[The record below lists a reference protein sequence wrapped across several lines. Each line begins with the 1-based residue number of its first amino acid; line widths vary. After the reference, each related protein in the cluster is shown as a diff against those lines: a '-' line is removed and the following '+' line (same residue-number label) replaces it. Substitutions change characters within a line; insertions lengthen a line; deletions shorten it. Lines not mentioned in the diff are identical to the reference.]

1 MADRLAV
8 LKKEISRLD
17 DHEQK
22 LDMHKQ
28 VCYVNQINIV
38 SFTGFTMMVT
48 RCSSVC
54 SQTPDVEQLGVVVT
68 L

>member
-17 DHEQK
+17 EHEQK

-28 VCYVNQINIV
+28 VQCINQISIA
-38 SFTGFTMMVT
+38 SFTGFAMMVT
-48 RCSSVC
+48 EWNSIC
-54 SQTPDVEQLGVVVT
+54 P
-68 L
+68 